1 VGKNAV
7 QHSFSLDVLGAED
20 RALTTAER
28 LTRYPRLLALQA
40 RMSLLV
46 ALQYRL
52 DFFLSFSLG
61 VFWSVSALVPLVVLF
76 RLRTG
81 VAGWTWPEALLVA
94 AFFLMVKSVLSAM
107 IQPSAVATV
116 EQIRLGT
123 LDFVLLKPAD
133 SQFLVTTSRLD
144 TARISDF
151 LAGLVLLCVALH
163 QRGEPVTVTGVL
175 AAAWIFA
182 VGVSILYS
190 LFVLVLSMAFLFVKI
205 DNLSYLMASIFDA
218 ARWPSTIF
226 RGALAL
232 VFTFV
237 IPLAVMT
244 TYPSLALLGRVGAGR
259 FGIATAVGIVFFA
272 LSRWTWQRAIR
283 RYTSAG
289 G

>member
-1 VGKNAV
+1 M
-7 QHSFSLDVLGAED
+7 GAASNTVA
-20 RALTTAER
+20 RIA
-28 LTRYPRLLALQA
+28 RYPRLLALQA

-52 DFFLSFSLG
+52 DFILQFSLG
-61 VFWSVSALVPLVVLF
+61 VFWSASALVPLLVLF
-76 RLRTG
+76 RLRDG

-133 SQFLVTTSRLD
+133 AQFLVTTSRLEV
-144 TARISDF
+144 ARMSDF
-151 LAGLVLLCVALH
+151 LAGLTLLGVALY
-163 QRGEPVTVTGVL
+163 QRGEPPTVTGVL
-175 AAAWIFA
+175 LAIWIFA
-182 VGVSILYS
+182 AGVVILYS
-190 LFVLVLSMAFLFVKI
+190 LFVVVLSMAFLFVKI

-218 ARWPSTIF
+218 ARWPATIF

-232 VFTFV
+232 IFTFV

-244 TYPSLALLGRVGAGR
+244 TYPSLALLGRVGATR
-259 FGIATAVGIVFFA
+259 FAIATAVGVFFVA
-272 LSRWTWQRAIR
+272 LSRYAWVRAIR

>member
-1 VGKNAV
+1 M
-7 QHSFSLDVLGAED
+7 S
-20 RALTTAER
+20 TTSN
-28 LTRYPRLLALQA
+28 LLRYPRLLALQA

-52 DFFLSFSLG
+52 DFFLTFSLG
-61 VFWSVSALVPLVVLF
+61 LFWSVSALVPLLVLF
-76 RLRTG
+76 RLRSG

-94 AFFLMVKSVLSAM
+94 AFFLMIKSVLSAM

-133 SQFLVTTSRLD
+133 SQFLVTTSRLEV
-144 TARISDF
+144 ARVSDL
-151 LAGLVLLCVALH
+151 LAGLALLGIALH
-163 QRGEPVTVTGVL
+163 QRGEPPTVTAVLLAIWLFAAGV
-175 AAAWIFA
+175 
-182 VGVSILYS
+182 VILYS

-226 RGALAL
+226 RGTVALI
-232 VFTFV
+232 FTFV

-244 TYPSLALLGRVGAGR
+244 TYPSLALLGRIGADR
-259 FGIATAVGIVFFA
+259 FAIASVVAALFVA
-272 LSRWTWQRAIR
+272 LSRWAWVRAIR

>member
-1 VGKNAV
+1 
-7 QHSFSLDVLGAED
+7 
-20 RALTTAER
+20 
-28 LTRYPRLLALQA
+28 
-40 RMSLLV
+40 
-46 ALQYRL
+46 
-52 DFFLSFSLG
+52 
-61 VFWSVSALVPLVVLF
+61 VSALLPLLVLF

-94 AFFLMVKSVLSAM
+94 AFFLMIKSVLSAV

-133 SQFLVTTSRLD
+133 SQFLVTTSRLEM
-144 TARISDF
+144 ARVSDL
-151 LAGLVLLCVALH
+151 LAGLVLLGIALY
-163 QRGEPVTVTGVL
+163 QRGEPVSFSGAL
-175 AAAWIFA
+175 AAIWIFA
-182 VGVSILYS
+182 AGVVILYS

-218 ARWPSTIF
+218 ARWQSTIF
-226 RGALAL
+226 RGGLAL

-259 FGIATAVGIVFFA
+259 FAIATVVAAIFA
-272 LSRWTWQRAIR
+272 LLSRYSWVRAIR

>member
-1 VGKNAV
+1 M
-7 QHSFSLDVLGAED
+7 S
-20 RALTTAER
+20 TTSS
-28 LTRYPRLLALQA
+28 LTRYPRLFALQM
-40 RMSLLV
+40 RSSLLV

-61 VFWSVSALVPLVVLF
+61 LFWSASTLVPLVVLF
-76 RLRTG
+76 DLRDG

-94 AFFLMVKSVLSAM
+94 AFFLMVKSVLSAV

-144 TARISDF
+144 VARISDF
-151 LAGLVLLCVALH
+151 LAGLVLLVIALVE
-163 QRGEPVTVTGVL
+163 RGEPVTVLQV
-175 AAAWIFA
+175 AAAIWVFA
-182 VGVSILYS
+182 AGVAILYA
-190 LFVLVLSMAFLFVKI
+190 LFVIVLSMAFLFVKI
-205 DNLSYLMASIFDA
+205 DNLSYLMSSIFDA
-218 ARWPSTIF
+218 ARWPASIF

-232 VFTFV
+232 LFTFV

-244 TYPSLALLGRVGAGR
+244 TYPSLALLGRVGMSRMA
-259 FGIATAVGIVFFA
+259 IATVVAASFLA
-272 LSRWTWQRAIR
+272 LSRFAWRRAIG

>member
-1 VGKNAV
+1 VAET
-7 QHSFSLDVLGAED
+7 DGAIVS
-20 RALTTAER
+20 TAAR
-28 LTRYPRLLALQA
+28 IVRYPRLLALQA

-52 DFFLSFSLG
+52 DFFLQFSLG
-61 VFWSVSALVPLVVLF
+61 VFWSLSALVPLLVLF
-76 RLRTG
+76 RLRSG

-133 SQFLVTTSRLD
+133 SQFLVTTSRLEL
-144 TARISDF
+144 ARVSDF
-151 LAGLVLLCVALH
+151 IAGLVLLGVALY
-163 QRGEPVTVTGVL
+163 QRGEPLTVSGVL
-175 AAAWIFA
+175 LAVWIFA
-182 VGVSILYS
+182 AGVAILYS

-205 DNLSYLMASIFDA
+205 DNLSYLMASILDA
-218 ARWPSTIF
+218 ARWPASIF

-232 VFTFV
+232 IFTFI

-244 TYPSLALLGRVGAGR
+244 TYPSLALLGRVGPSRLA
-259 FGIATAVGIVFFA
+259 IATAVAAIFVA
-272 LSRWTWQRAIR
+272 WSRLAWVRAIR

>member
-1 VGKNAV
+1 MSTLARVA
-7 QHSFSLDVLGAED
+7 
-20 RALTTAER
+20 
-28 LTRYPRLLALQA
+28 RYPRLLALQA
-40 RMSLLV
+40 RVSLLV

-52 DFFLSFSLG
+52 DFFLTFSLG
-61 VFWSVSALVPLVVLF
+61 LFWSVSALLPLLVLF

-94 AFFLMVKSVLSAM
+94 AFFLMIKSVLSAV

-133 SQFLVTTSRLD
+133 SQFLVTTSRLEM
-144 TARISDF
+144 ARVSDL
-151 LAGLVLLCVALH
+151 LAGLVLLGIALY
-163 QRGEPVTVTGVL
+163 QRGEPVSFSGAL
-175 AAAWIFA
+175 AAIWIFA
-182 VGVSILYS
+182 AGVVILYS

-218 ARWPSTIF
+218 ARWPATIF
-226 RGALAL
+226 RGGLAL

-244 TYPSLALLGRVGAGR
+244 TYPSLALLGTVGVGR
-259 FGIATAVGIVFFA
+259 FTLATVIAAVFVL
-272 LSRWTWQRAIR
+272 LSRYTWVRAIR
-283 RYTSAG
+283 RYTGAG

>member
-1 VGKNAV
+1 
-7 QHSFSLDVLGAED
+7 
-20 RALTTAER
+20 
-28 LTRYPRLLALQA
+28 
-40 RMSLLV
+40 
-46 ALQYRL
+46 
-52 DFFLSFSLG
+52 
-61 VFWSVSALVPLVVLF
+61 VLF
-76 RLRTG
+76 RLRSG

-94 AFFLMVKSVLSAM
+94 SFFLMIKSVLSAM

-133 SQFLVTTSRLD
+133 SQFLVTTSRLEM
-144 TARISDF
+144 ARVSDF
-151 LAGLVLLCVALH
+151 LAGLVLLGVALH
-163 QRGEPVTVTGVL
+163 QRGEPVTVTGAI

-205 DNLSYLMASIFDA
+205 DNMSYLMASVFDA
-218 ARWPSTIF
+218 ARWPATIF

-232 VFTFV
+232 LFTFV

-244 TYPSLALLGRVGAGR
+244 TYPSMALLGRVGWGR
-259 FGIATAVGIVFFA
+259 FAIATVVGIVFAA
-272 LSRWTWQRAIR
+272 LSRWTWRRAIL

>member
-1 VGKNAV
+1 MSIAS
-7 QHSFSLDVLGAED
+7 HA
-20 RALTTAER
+20 A
-28 LTRYPRLLALQA
+28 RYPRLLALQA
-40 RMSLLV
+40 RASLLV

-52 DFFLSFSLG
+52 DFFLQFSLG
-61 VFWSVSALVPLVVLF
+61 LFWSVSALVPLVVLF
-76 RLRTG
+76 RMRDQ

-94 AFFLMVKSVLSAM
+94 SFFLMIKSVLSAV

-133 SQFLVTTSRLD
+133 SQFLVTTSRLEL
-144 TARISDF
+144 ARGSDF
-151 LAGLVLLCVALH
+151 LAGLVLMAIALVA
-163 QRGEPVTVTGVL
+163 RGEPVTAGGV
-175 AAAWIFA
+175 AAAIWLFA
-182 VGVSILYS
+182 AGVAILYS

-218 ARWPSTIF
+218 ARWPSSIF

-232 VFTFV
+232 LFTFV

-244 TYPSLALLGRVGAGR
+244 TYPSLALLGRAGAGR
-259 FGIATAVGIVFFA
+259 LAIATGVTGFFIV
-272 LSRWTWQRAIR
+272 LSRFAWRRAIR
-283 RYTSAG
+283 HYTSAG

>member
-1 VGKNAV
+1 MSVA
-7 QHSFSLDVLGAED
+7 A
-20 RALTTAER
+20 RIA
-28 LTRYPRLLALQA
+28 RYPRLFALQA
-40 RMSLLV
+40 RASLLV

-52 DFFLSFSLG
+52 DFVLSFSLG
-61 VFWSVSALVPLVVLF
+61 LFWSASTLVPLLVLF
-76 RLRTG
+76 RMRDG
-81 VAGWTWPEALLVA
+81 VAGWTWPEALLVTS
-94 AFFLMVKSVLSAM
+94 FFLMMKSVLSAV

-133 SQFLVTTSRLD
+133 SQFLVTTSRLEV
-144 TARISDF
+144 ARVSDF
-151 LAGLVLLCVALH
+151 LAGIVLMVLALV
-163 QRGEPVTVTGVL
+163 QRGEPVTVLGVVT
-175 AAAWIFA
+175 AAWVFVA
-182 VGVSILYS
+182 GVTILYS

-218 ARWPSTIF
+218 ARWPASIF

-232 VFTFV
+232 LFTFV

-244 TYPSLALLGRVGAGR
+244 TYPSLALLGKAGAARVA
-259 FGIATAVGIVFFA
+259 IATAVAAVFFA
-272 LSRWTWQRAIR
+272 SSRWSWSRAIR

>member
-1 VGKNAV
+1 MSVA
-7 QHSFSLDVLGAED
+7 A
-20 RALTTAER
+20 R

-40 RMSLLV
+40 RASLLV

-52 DFFLSFSLG
+52 DFLLSFSLG
-61 VFWSVSALVPLVVLF
+61 VFWSVSALVPLLVLF
-76 RLRTG
+76 RMRDG

-94 AFFLMVKSVLSAM
+94 AFFLMVKSVLSAV

-133 SQFLVTTSRLD
+133 SQFLVTTSRLEV
-144 TARISDF
+144 ARASDF
-151 LAGLVLLCVALH
+151 LAGLALLMIALV
-163 QRGEPVTVTGVL
+163 QRGEPVTVGGVL
-175 AAAWIFA
+175 LAGWLFVA
-182 VGVSILYS
+182 GVTILYS

-218 ARWPSTIF
+218 ARWPSSVF

-232 VFTFV
+232 LFTFV
-237 IPLAVMT
+237 IPLALMT
-244 TYPSLALLGRVGAGR
+244 TYPSLALLGRVGAAR
-259 FGIATAVGIVFFA
+259 VAIATAVAVVFFA
-272 LSRWTWQRAIR
+272 LSRWSWRRAIR

>member
-1 VGKNAV
+1 MSSA
-7 QHSFSLDVLGAED
+7 A
-20 RALTTAER
+20 RIA
-28 LTRYPRLLALQA
+28 RYPRLLALQA

-61 VFWSVSALVPLVVLF
+61 LFWSVSALVPLLVLF

-94 AFFLMVKSVLSAM
+94 SFFLMVKSVLSAV

-133 SQFLVTTSRLD
+133 SQFLVTTSRLEM
-144 TARISDF
+144 ARVSDF
-151 LAGLVLLCVALH
+151 LAGLVLLGTALY
-163 QRGEPVTVTGVL
+163 QRGEPVTVGGALLAVWLFAAGV
-175 AAAWIFA
+175 
-182 VGVSILYS
+182 VILYS

-218 ARWPSTIF
+218 ARWPATIF
-226 RGALAL
+226 RGAVAL
-232 VFTFV
+232 LFTFV

-244 TYPSLALLGRVGAGR
+244 TYPSLALLGRMSAGR
-259 FGIATAVGIVFFA
+259 VGLATVVTVLFVA
-272 LSRWTWQRAIR
+272 LSRYAWVRAIR
-283 RYTSAG
+283 RYSSAG

>member
-1 VGKNAV
+1 MLANVG
-7 QHSFSLDVLGAED
+7 
-20 RALTTAER
+20 
-28 LTRYPRLLALQA
+28 RYPRLLALQA
-40 RMSLLV
+40 RVSLLV

-52 DFFLSFSLG
+52 DFFLTFCLG
-61 VFWSVSALVPLVVLF
+61 VFWSISALVPLLVLF
-76 RLRTG
+76 RLRNG

-94 AFFLMVKSVLSAM
+94 AFFLMVKSVLSAV

-144 TARISDF
+144 MARVSDF
-151 LAGLVLLCVALH
+151 LAGLVLLGIALH
-163 QRGEPVTVTGVL
+163 QRGESVTVSGVL
-175 AAAWIFA
+175 AAIWIFGA
-182 VGVSILYS
+182 GVAILYS

-205 DNLSYLMASIFDA
+205 DNMSYLMASIFDA

-232 VFTFV
+232 LFTFV

-244 TYPSLALLGRVGAGR
+244 TYPSLALLGKLGPSRLA
-259 FGIATAVGIVFFA
+259 IATAVAAIFM
-272 LSRWTWQRAIR
+272 LWSRYAWVRAIR

>member
-1 VGKNAV
+1 ML
-7 QHSFSLDVLGAED
+7 SSLA
-20 RALTTAER
+20 
-28 LTRYPRLLALQA
+28 RYPRLLGLQA
-40 RMSLLV
+40 RASLLV

-61 VFWSVSALVPLVVLF
+61 VFWSVSALVPLLVLF
-76 RLRTG
+76 GIREG
-81 VAGWTWPEALLVA
+81 VAGWSWPEALLVA
-94 AFFLMVKSVLSAM
+94 AFFLMVKSVLSAV
-107 IQPSAVATV
+107 IQPSTVATV

-144 TARISDF
+144 VARVSDF
-151 LAGLVLLCVALH
+151 LAGLVLLGVALH
-163 QRGEPVTVTGVL
+163 QRGEPVTAGAVL
-175 AAAWIFA
+175 AAIWIFA
-182 VGVSILYS
+182 AGIAILYS

-232 VFTFV
+232 LFTFV

-244 TYPSLALLGRVGAGR
+244 TYPSLALLGKAGVAR
-259 FGIATAVGIVFFA
+259 LSIATVVAAVFV
-272 LSRWTWQRAIR
+272 LWSRYAWVRAIR

>member
-1 VGKNAV
+1 
-7 QHSFSLDVLGAED
+7 
-20 RALTTAER
+20 
-28 LTRYPRLLALQA
+28 
-40 RMSLLV
+40 
-46 ALQYRL
+46 
-52 DFFLSFSLG
+52 
-61 VFWSVSALVPLVVLF
+61 VFWSISALVPLLVLF
-76 RLRTG
+76 RLRSG
-81 VAGWTWPEALLVA
+81 LAGWTWPEALLVA
-94 AFFLMVKSVLSAM
+94 SFFLMVKSVLSAV

-144 TARISDF
+144 MARVSDF
-151 LAGLVLLCVALH
+151 LAGMVLLGTALH

-175 AAAWIFA
+175 AAIWIFA
-182 VGVSILYS
+182 AGVAILYA

-232 VFTFV
+232 LFTFV

-244 TYPSLALLGRVGAGR
+244 TYPSLALLGKAGVSR
-259 FGIATAVGIVFFA
+259 LAIATVVAAFFVL
-272 LSRWTWQRAIR
+272 LSRYAWVRAIR